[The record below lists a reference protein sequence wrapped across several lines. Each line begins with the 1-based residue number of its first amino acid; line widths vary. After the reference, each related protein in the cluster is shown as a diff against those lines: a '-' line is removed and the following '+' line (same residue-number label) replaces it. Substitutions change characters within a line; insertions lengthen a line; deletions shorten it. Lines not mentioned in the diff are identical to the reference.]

1 MMKFQAGADSTVPQS
16 GPRLTAADVS
26 ISLVVLQKVV
36 MTNSTP
42 TLAVWTRRGETLVA
56 KLIDNETP

>member
-42 TLAVWTRRGETLVA
+42 TLAVWRGETLVA

>member
-42 TLAVWTRRGETLVA
+42 ALAVWRGETLVA